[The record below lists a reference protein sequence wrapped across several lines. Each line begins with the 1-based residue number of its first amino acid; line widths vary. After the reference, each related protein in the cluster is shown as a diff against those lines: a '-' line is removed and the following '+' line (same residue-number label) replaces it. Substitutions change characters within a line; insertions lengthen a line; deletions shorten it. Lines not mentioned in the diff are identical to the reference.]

1 MDDKHIEGGA
11 APALAAHSKDA
22 ATSSSNPAAST
33 TGAPS
38 TKSPIDGV
46 SDTVSK
52 LASQARDAAGKASS
66 SISDM
71 AGQARGQL
79 AEHGITADQ
88 ATDFVRERP
97 LTALLAAGGLGL
109 ILGMLVARR

>member
-52 LASQARDAAGKASS
+52 LA
-66 SISDM
+66 
-71 AGQARGQL
+71 GQARGQL